1 MLAESKP
8 HNEYMAA
15 LEKIKAN
22 SSELSFY
29 EYNLHTILTI
39 LHEIEVSAREQ
50 GKVHDVEVDMESNG
64 S

>member
-8 HNEYMAA
+8 RNEYIAA

-22 SSELSFY
+22 GSELSFY
-29 EYNLHTILTI
+29 EYNLHLVTVL

-50 GKVHDVEVDMESNG
+50 NKVQDIEIDLDANG